1 MFDAVEIERR
11 GIPTITIT
19 HNTFEEASR
28 LHAETMGLPSLPL
41 LVEPL
46 PESGI
51 VSHDVDSLVRQNEAT
66 ILSALVRA
74 R

>member
-1 MFDAVEIERR
+1 MYDAVEMERR

-19 HNTFEEASR
+19 HDTFEDAAR

-51 VSHDVDSLVRQNEAT
+51 VSHDVDRTVRQNEAT
-66 ILSALVRA
+66 ILSALVGPR
-74 R
+74 